1 MAGDISK
8 KEHCALILG
17 GGLNGYC
24 TARELA
30 ECGVKNIILTDE
42 KKDYAFFSN
51 KLLRTYIRE
60 ATAENIL
67 DLILNLQKEFD
78 CVVVYPVSDIFLT
91 VLDEAYDK
99 IEDKR
104 GIIYNSEILH
114 TLFDKSA
121 QYDFCEIN
129 NIAYPK
135 TLSLREYF
143 SSEAKTLQYP
153 LLIKPNSCDKN
164 NYGKVFKTLVVETE
178 SDLVKERE
186 HLEQY
191 LAYGIDLLIT
201 EYIRGGDED
210 IYGYVGYRTK
220 EGEIIAE
227 WGWRKLSQ
235 FPEGSG
241 IFATINNQCPEEVI
255 TLGQK
260 IFNLMDLQGINEI
273 EFKYDAPSKT
283 YKYIETNFRTPM
295 LSRLG
300 HLTGVSSCY
309 TQYCDCTGNTV
320 LKQTQEIKKNV
331 HYVLLQAEVVNFIR
345 RPKYLPKLLHNV
357 FKSDKTYF
365 AIFNPRDPIPAFM
378 NIVYTLLDAKQMIQR
393 FG

>member
-1 MAGDISK
+1 MVGDIAK
-8 KEHCALILG
+8 KENCALILG

-51 KLLRTYIRE
+51 KLLRTYVQE
-60 ATAENIL
+60 ATADNIYN
-67 DLILNLQKEFD
+67 LILSLQKEFD

-91 VLDEAYDK
+91 ALDEACER

-104 GIIYNSEILH
+104 GIIYNPEILH

-121 QYDFCEIN
+121 QYDFCDKN

-135 TLSLREYF
+135 TLSLKEYL
-143 SSEAKTLQYP
+143 SSKTNTLQYP
-153 LLIKPNSCDKN
+153 LLVKPNSCDKN

-178 SDLVKERE
+178 SDLEKEKE
-186 HLEQY
+186 HLMEY
-191 LAYGIDLLIT
+191 LSSEIDLLIT
-201 EYIRGGDED
+201 EYIPGGDED
-210 IYGYVGYRTK
+210 IYGYVGYRTRD
-220 EGEIIAE
+220 GEVLSE

-241 IFATINNQCPEEVI
+241 IFATINNQYPEEIVEI
-255 TLGQK
+255 GRR
-260 IFNLMDLQGINEI
+260 IFHLMNLHGINEI
-273 EFKYDAPSKT
+273 EFKYDATSGT

-309 TQYCDCTGNTV
+309 TQYCDCTGNAV
-320 LKQTQEIKKNV
+320 LKRTQEIKKDV

-345 RPKYLPKLLHNV
+345 RPRYLPKLLRNV

-365 AIFNPRDPIPAFM
+365 AIFNPRDPVPAFM

-393 FG
+393 FM